1 MGRFAEDLLA
11 RAAALSSAPEKRKVM
26 AVAREVG
33 KTNAWPEEIE
43 KRLIALYNKG
53 YSNVEIAPRV
63 GRTPNAVGIKINRLR
78 NAGKLGDRGSDKR

>member
-1 MGRFAEDLLA
+1 MGSIAEDALA
-11 RAAALSSAPEKRKVM
+11 RAVALAAKPKQRTAAP
-26 AVAREVG
+26 AREVG

-78 NAGKLGDRGSDKR
+78 NAGKLGDRGNDKR